1 MLKDHSHSWQMIK
14 AHKRKNSGSIRRTS
28 RVYLT
33 EANAGK
39 VAALRAFLQLY
50 VNVVNYFIERF
61 WSMKDFTAALA
72 DKVISSRA
80 VNRFKITARLAQCAA
95 KQAKEI
101 VRSQKERKIKTMPL
115 MRHKVATLDS
125 RFVKIEEFKG
135 EAFYLAISFAS
146 GLPKITIPIN
156 QTAHMNR
163 FSGQGWHIGSTIR
176 LGMHERGVWVEL
188 IFEKERPELRAE
200 GEVIG
205 IDRGF
210 RKAFVTS
217 DGQEIG
223 AELRDQIRRKDKR
236 SKRAYRHIKTELFRH
251 LKRLKLDGVKTI
263 ALEDLRYIKRGKRG
277 TFSRH
282 VNRLLSFW
290 SLTRAVN
297 WLRCRCEELG
307 VRIIFVSPYK
317 TSQRCH
323 SCGKIDSNN
332 RKGERF
338 RCMSCGHEDDADHNA
353 AKNLEHLGLA
363 GVYSLRLLPS

>member
-1 MLKDHSHSWQMIK
+1 M
-14 AHKRKNSGSIRRTS
+14 RRAS

-33 EANAGK
+33 EANVGK
-39 VAALRAFLQLY
+39 VTAVRAFLLLY
-50 VNVVNYFIERF
+50 ANVVNYFIERF
-61 WSMKDFTAALA
+61 WSMKDFTASLA
-72 DKVISSRA
+72 DRVVTSRA
-80 VNRFKITARLAQCAA
+80 VNRFKITARLAQCAS

-101 VRSQKERKIKTMPL
+101 VRSQKERKVKRMPV
-115 MRHKVATLDS
+115 MRRKVATLDN

-135 EAFYLAISFAS
+135 VAFDLAISFAS

-156 QTAHMNR
+156 RTAHMNR
-163 FSGQGWHIGSTIR
+163 YFGQGWNVGSTIR
-176 LGMHERGVWVEL
+176 LGMDDRGVWIEL
-188 IFEKERPELRAE
+188 IFEKRRPELRRE
-200 GEVIG
+200 GGLIG

-223 AELRDQIRRKDKR
+223 AELKDQIKRKGKR
-236 SKRAYRHIKTELFRH
+236 SKTSYQHIKTELFRH
-251 LKRLKLDGVKTI
+251 LKGLKLEGVKEI
-263 ALEDLRYIKRGKRG
+263 VLEDLRYIKHGKRG

-290 SLTRAVN
+290 SLTRARD

-307 VRIIFVSPYK
+307 IRIIFVSPYK

-323 SCGKIDSNN
+323 RCGKIDSKN

-338 RCMSCGHEDDADHNA
+338 RCVSCGHEDDADYNA
-353 AKNLEHLGLA
+353 AKNLEYLGLA
-363 GVYSLRLLPS
+363 GVYSLRLLQTS

>member
-1 MLKDHSHSWQMIK
+1 M
-14 AHKRKNSGSIRRTS
+14 RRAS

-33 EANAGK
+33 EINAGK
-39 VAALRAFLQLY
+39 AAALRAFLLLY
-50 VNVVNYFIERF
+50 VNVVNYFTERF

-72 DKVISSRA
+72 DKIITSRA
-80 VNRFKITARLAQCAA
+80 VNRFKITARLAQCAS

-101 VRSQKERKIKTMPL
+101 VRSQKERKVKTMPL
-115 MRHKVATLDS
+115 LRRKVATLDS

-135 EAFYLAISFAS
+135 VAFDLAISFAS

-156 QTAHMNR
+156 RTAHMNR
-163 FSGQGWHIGSTIR
+163 FLGQEWRTGSTIR
-176 LGMHERGVWVEL
+176 LGMDERGVWVEL
-188 IFEKERPELRAE
+188 IFEKERPELRTE

-223 AELRDQIRRKDKR
+223 AELRGQIRGKDKR
-236 SKRAYRHIKTELFRH
+236 SKRAYRHVKTELFRH
-251 LKRLKLDGVKTI
+251 LKRLKLEGIKTI
-263 ALEDLRYIKRGKRG
+263 MLEDLRYIKRGKRG
-277 TFSRH
+277 TFSRQ

-307 VRIIFVSPYK
+307 VRIKFVSPYK

-323 SCGKIDSNN
+323 SCGKIDSKN

-338 RCMSCGHEDDADHNA
+338 RCVSCGHEDDADHNA
-353 AKNLEHLGLA
+353 AKNLEYLGLA

>member
-1 MLKDHSHSWQMIK
+1 MIK
-14 AHKRKNSGSIRRTS
+14 AHKRKNSGSMRRAS
-28 RVYLT
+28 RAYLT
-33 EANAGK
+33 CANVGK
-39 VAALRAFLQLY
+39 ITQLRLFLLLY

-61 WSMKDFTAALA
+61 WSMNDFSSALA
-72 DKVISSRA
+72 DKVITRRA

-101 VRSQKERKIKTMPL
+101 VRSQKERKVKTMPL
-115 MRHKVATLDS
+115 LRRKVATLDN

-135 EAFYLAISFAS
+135 AAFDLGLSFAS

-163 FSGQGWHIGSTIR
+163 FWGQGWQTCSTIR
-176 LGMHERGVWVEL
+176 LGMNERGVWVEL
-188 IFEKERPELRAE
+188 IFEKERPELRTE
-200 GEVIG
+200 GKVIG

-210 RKAFVTS
+210 RKAFVAS

-223 AELRDQIRRKDKR
+223 AELRDQIRRKGKR
-236 SKRAYRHIKTELFRH
+236 SKTARNHIKTELFRR
-251 LKRLKLDGVKTI
+251 LKELKLDGVKAI
-263 ALEDLRYIKRGKRG
+263 VLEDLRYIKHGKRG

-290 SLTRAVN
+290 SLTRACD
-297 WLRCRCEELG
+297 WLRCRCEEKG
-307 VRIIFVSPYK
+307 VRVTFVSPYK

-323 SCGKIDSNN
+323 SCGKIDSRN

-338 RCMSCGHEDDADHNA
+338 RCVSCGHEDDADHNA
-353 AKNLEHLGLA
+353 AKNLEYLGLA
-363 GVYSLRLLPS
+363 GVYSLRLLPN

>member
-1 MLKDHSHSWQMIK
+1 MIK
-14 AHKRKNSGSIRRTS
+14 AHKRKNSSSMRRAS

-33 EANAGK
+33 CVNVGK
-39 VAALRAFLQLY
+39 VDQLRLFLLLY

-61 WSMKDFTAALA
+61 WSTKDFTAALA
-72 DKVISSRA
+72 DKVITGRA

-101 VRSQKERKIKTMPL
+101 VRSQKDRKVKTMPL
-115 MRHKVATLDS
+115 LRRKVATLDN

-135 EAFYLAISFAS
+135 AAFDLGLIFAS
-146 GLPKITIPIN
+146 EMPRITIPIN

-163 FSGQGWHIGSTIR
+163 FWGQDWQMGSTIR
-176 LGMHERGVWVEL
+176 LGMNERGVWIEL
-188 IFEKERPELRAE
+188 IFEKERPELRSE
-200 GEVIG
+200 GKVIG

-210 RKAFVTS
+210 RKAFVSS

-223 AELRDQIRRKDKR
+223 AELRDQIRRKGKR
-236 SKRAYRHIKTELFRH
+236 SKTSYYHIRTELFRC
-251 LKRLKLDGVKTI
+251 LKELKLEGVKMVV
-263 ALEDLRYIKRGKRG
+263 LEDLRYIKRGKRG
-277 TFSRH
+277 TFSRQ

-297 WLRCRCEELG
+297 WMRCYCEEKG
-307 VRIIFVSPYK
+307 VRIKFVSPYK

-323 SCGKIDSNN
+323 SCGKIDSRN

-338 RCMSCGHEDDADHNA
+338 RCLSCGHEDDADHNA
-353 AKNLEHLGLA
+353 AKNLEYLGLA
-363 GVYSLRLLPS
+363 GVYSLRLLPN

>member
-1 MLKDHSHSWQMIK
+1 MIK
-14 AHKRKNSGSIRRTS
+14 AHKRKNSGSMRRAS

-39 VAALRAFLQLY
+39 AAALRAFLLLY
-50 VNVVNYFIERF
+50 VNVVNYFTERF
-61 WSMKDFTAALA
+61 WTMKDFTSALA
-72 DKVISSRA
+72 DKVVTSRA
-80 VNRFKITARLAQCAA
+80 VNRFKITARLAQCAS

-101 VRSQKERKIKTMPL
+101 VRSQKERKVKTMPL
-115 MRHKVATLDS
+115 LRRKVATLDN
-125 RFVKIEEFKG
+125 RFVKMEEFKG
-135 EAFYLAISFAS
+135 AAFDLAISFAS

-163 FSGQGWHIGSTIR
+163 FLGQGWRTGSTIR
-176 LGMHERGVWVEL
+176 LGMDERGVWVEL
-188 IFEKERPELRAE
+188 IFEKERPELRTE

-223 AELRDQIRRKDKR
+223 AELREQIKGKDKR
-236 SKRAYRHIKTELFRH
+236 SKRAYRHVKTELFRH
-251 LKRLKLDGVKTI
+251 LKRLKLEGVKTI
-263 ALEDLRYIKRGKRG
+263 VLEDLRYIKHGKRG
-277 TFSRH
+277 TFSRQ

-307 VRIIFVSPYK
+307 VRMIFVSPYK

-323 SCGKIDSNN
+323 SCGKIDSKN

-338 RCMSCGHEDDADHNA
+338 RCVSCGHEDDADHNA
-353 AKNLEHLGLA
+353 AKNLEYLGLA

>member
-1 MLKDHSHSWQMIK
+1 MIK
-14 AHKRKNSGSIRRTS
+14 AHKRKNSGSMRRAS

-33 EANAGK
+33 RANAGK
-39 VAALRAFLQLY
+39 AAALRAFLLLY
-50 VNVVNYFIERF
+50 VSVVNYFIERF
-61 WSMKDFTAALA
+61 WSMRDFAAALA
-72 DKVISSRA
+72 DKVITSRA

-95 KQAKEI
+95 TQAKEI
-101 VRSQKERKIKTMPL
+101 VRSQKERKVKTMPAL
-115 MRHKVATLDS
+115 RRKVATLDD
-125 RFVKIEEFKG
+125 RFVKIEEFRRA
-135 EAFYLAISFAS
+135 AFDLALSFAS

-156 QTAHMNR
+156 RTAHMNC
-163 FSGQGWHIGSTIR
+163 FLGQGWRIGSTVR
-176 LGMHERGVWVEL
+176 LGMDERGVWVEL
-188 IFEKERPELRAE
+188 IFEKERPELRTE
-200 GEVIG
+200 GKVIG
-205 IDRGF
+205 IDRGL

-251 LKRLKLDGVKTI
+251 LKRLKLDDVKVI
-263 ALEDLRYIKRGKRG
+263 VLEDLRYIKHGKRG
-277 TFSRH
+277 TFYRH

-297 WLRCRCEELG
+297 WLRCRCEVLG
-307 VRIIFVSPYK
+307 VRMIFVSPYK

-323 SCGKIDSNN
+323 SCGKIDSKN

-338 RCMSCGHEDDADHNA
+338 SCLDCGYEDDADRNA

>member
-1 MLKDHSHSWQMIK
+1 MIK
-14 AHKRKNSGSIRRTS
+14 AHKRKNSGSMRRAS

-33 EANAGK
+33 EANVGK
-39 VAALRAFLQLY
+39 VAALKDFLLLY

-61 WSMKDFTAALA
+61 WSMTDFTAALA
-72 DKVISSRA
+72 DKVITSRA

-101 VRSQKERKIKTMPL
+101 VRSQKERKVKTMPL
-115 MRHKVATLDS
+115 MRRKAATLDN

-135 EAFYLAISFAS
+135 AAFDLALSFAS

-163 FSGQGWHIGSTIR
+163 FLGQGWQIGSTIR
-176 LGMHERGVWVEL
+176 LGMDDRGVWVEL
-188 IFEKERPELRAE
+188 IFEKERPELRTE

-251 LKRLKLDGVKTI
+251 LKQLKLEGVKTI
-263 ALEDLRYIKRGKRG
+263 VLEDLRYIKHGKRG
-277 TFSRH
+277 TFSRYT
-282 VNRLLSFW
+282 NRLLSFW

-307 VRIIFVSPYK
+307 VRIVFVSPHK

-323 SCGKIDSNN
+323 SCGKIDSKN

-338 RCMSCGHEDDADHNA
+338 RCVSCGHEDDADHNA
-353 AKNLEHLGLA
+353 AKNLEYLGLA
-363 GVYSLRLLPS
+363 GVYSLRLLPN

>member
-1 MLKDHSHSWQMIK
+1 MIK
-14 AHKRKNSGSIRRTS
+14 AHKRRNSGSMRRAS
-28 RVYLT
+28 RLYLT
-33 EANAGK
+33 QANLGK
-39 VAALRAFLQLY
+39 VMALRAFLLLY

-61 WSMKDFTAALA
+61 WSMMDFTAALA
-72 DKVISSRA
+72 EKVVTSRA

-101 VRSQKERKIKTMPL
+101 VRSQKERKVKTMPL
-115 MRHKVATLDS
+115 MRRKVATLDN

-135 EAFYLAISFAS
+135 EAFDLALSFAS

-163 FSGQGWHIGSTIR
+163 FLGQGWHIGSTIR
-176 LGMHERGVWVEL
+176 LGMDKRGVWIEL
-188 IFEKERPELRAE
+188 IFEKEHPEPRTE
-200 GEVIG
+200 GKVIG

-210 RKAFVTS
+210 KKAFVTS

-236 SKRAYRHIKTELFRH
+236 SKTSYHHIKTELFRH
-251 LKRLKLDGVKTI
+251 LKRLKLEGVKTI
-263 ALEDLRYIKRGKRG
+263 VLEDLRYIKHGKRG
-277 TFSRH
+277 TFSRQ

-323 SCGKIDSNN
+323 SCGKIDSKN

-338 RCMSCGHEDDADHNA
+338 RCVSCGHEDDADHNA
-353 AKNLEHLGLA
+353 AKNLECLGLA